1 MMKTIEVKI
10 SNARSLEHAM
20 DQAIEQAESGLS
32 TAANKYEP
40 THRLSS
46 VKFKTLEVH
55 TEYRDNHWQYI
66 FEAELEEL

>member
-1 MMKTIEVKI
+1 MKTIEVRI

-32 TAANKYEP
+32 TPENKFNT
-40 THRLSS
+40 THRVTS
-46 VKFKTLEVH
+46 VKFKGLEVSI
-55 TEYRDNHWQYI
+55 EYRDNHWQYI